1 MVLSRDFCFSL
12 ILSKRSIACWH
23 LLFAVSSIILATV
36 TLCLLRG
43 VLDSAAS
50 NFDVAS
56 FNSSSAAFKSA
67 LAFVSCS
74 FKSSSFLA
82 RDSFF
87 SISLSLSFCA
97 LSGIFFL
104 CLASSLFF
112 SSSSFSFSTHSLY
125 AAWAD
130 LTAFLRSC
138 VTGIFSGQLQT
149 GLKNLTTS
157 FITWRPTI
165 VFSLRDALS

>member
-1 MVLSRDFCFSL
+1 MWFCL
-12 ILSKRSIACWH
+12 GTSIACWH
-23 LLFAVSSIILATV
+23 LLFAVSTIILATA

-87 SISLSLSFCA
+87 SISLS
-97 LSGIFFL
+97 FFL
-104 CLASSLFF
+104 CSLRDFFPLSSLFSFF
-112 SSSSFSFSTHSLY
+112 SSSSHSLY

-149 GLKNLTTS
+149 RLKNLTAS

-165 VFSLRDALS
+165 VFSLIDALS